1 MLHVSSTVTQ
11 GIAVREF
18 MNNISFTE
26 SPSSTGSNKLRLETK
41 DIDFGTPGTEKKI
54 YYVDITYS
62 YAASSDSNPCIM
74 VYANINNSKTSIP
87 EAGMIDS
94 EGTSGLGPTTTLS
107 SIDTNWA
114 TIRLYFNQNQIPQK
128 VKSISILLKAVSTVY
143 NFKLNDISIS
153 YRALTR

>member
-1 MLHVSSTVTQ
+1 
-11 GIAVREF
+11 
-18 MNNISFTE
+18 
-26 SPSSTGSNKLRLETK
+26 
-41 DIDFGTPGTEKKI
+41 
-54 YYVDITYS
+54 
-62 YAASSDSNPCIM
+62 
-74 VYANINNSKTSIP
+74 
-87 EAGMIDS
+87 MIDS